1 MTAGLK
7 CNLRKGDDVIV
18 ITGSD
23 KGKRGK
29 IIDVNTKT
37 NRVVV
42 EGVNL
47 VKRHQKATKMGQEA
61 GIITKEAT
69 IHASNVMIADP
80 KTGKATRVGAKVL
93 KDGQKVRV
101 AKKSGEQLAN

>member
-1 MTAGLK
+1 MAAGLK
-7 CNLRKGDDVIV
+7 CNLRKGDDVVV

-23 KGKRGK
+23 KGKQGK

-37 NRVVV
+37 NRVWVA
-42 EGVNL
+42 GVNL
-47 VKRHQKATKMGQEA
+47 VKRHQKATKMGQES
-61 GIITKEAT
+61 GIITKEAS
-69 IHASNVMIADP
+69 IHMSNILLADP
-80 KTGKATRVGAKVL
+80 KTGKATRVGSKVL